1 MITRFKPF
9 LLSSLILL
17 TALIASC
24 KKEDEASDS
33 VSLSISAGSGY
44 SLTLP
49 KTVTFVANAPG
60 AESVTWDFGDGNT
73 GTGTEVSNVYTA
85 FGCYKVKATARKGG
99 TSSTAELDLSVSFY
113 RRMVVNAVEV
123 LQIPPSKPGGIDWD
137 AGDLPD
143 LRCRIIFP
151 GDTIWESNAVI
162 SNSDKGTFNI
172 IPVRGTYLFDRVT
185 RFEIYDD
192 DPGSDPNRE
201 IMGRIDYRFCP
212 VVPDTGASP
221 IDSVIVSNGALRL
234 NVKYTFIN

>member
-1 MITRFKPF
+1 MNKSVKQF
-9 LLSSLILL
+9 LLPALL
-17 TALIASC
+17 LSVSVFNSC
-24 KKEDEASDS
+24 KKEDESSDS

-49 KTVTFVANAPG
+49 KTVNFIANAPG

-73 GTGTEVSNVYTA
+73 ATGNEVSNVYTA
-85 FGCYKVKATARKGG
+85 FGCYKVKATARKDGS
-99 TSSTAELDLSVSFY
+99 SSTAELDLSVSFY
-113 RRMVVNAVEV
+113 RRMVINAVEV
-123 LQIPPSKPGGIDWD
+123 VQIPPSKPGGIDWD

-143 LRCRIIFP
+143 LRCKIIFP
-151 GDTIWESNAVI
+151 GDTVWESTAVI
-162 SNSDKGTFNI
+162 INSDQGTFNI
-172 IPVRGTYLFDRVT
+172 IPVRGTYLFDRAT